1 MMTGRWMGLLAV
13 ALWGAWLAAGA
24 QTNRKIKALQ
34 TKKKEI
40 QKGLVRS
47 QKELK
52 TTEKTV
58 VVKMKDINQ
67 MANQLANRQRYID
80 TMEVQLKRMDG
91 QVERLQQTVNKTT
104 RELAAKKE
112 DYAKALRYASTYR
125 TVSSPLLFVFSS
137 QSISQMFRRSRYA
150 NEYANYQRSLA
161 EDIVVKQ
168 NQLMAQKNEL
178 LKVKAEKNRLLAECM
193 EQKALLQKQH
203 DEEKKNVAGLQKK
216 KKTLQK
222 EVESQ
227 RKQLSDLDKKIDQMI
242 AYEVE
247 QARKRAEEA
256 RKKAEAEARRK
267 AEQQRKADKKGTSSS
282 KASSS
287 SKSSSS
293 GKKTTA
299 SSPGKKWI
307 TPQEEAVNG
316 SFERNKGRLPVP
328 ITGSYM
334 LGSRFGTYNVPGL
347 KNVQLDNKGTNY
359 IGRTG
364 AMARSIFDGEV
375 SAVFQFGDTKN
386 VLVRH
391 GHYISVY
398 CNLSSVRVVKGQKVK
413 TRDILGTVDNDGS
426 GNCVLHFQLRKETVK
441 LNPEA
446 WIGR

>member
-1 MMTGRWMGLLAV
+1 MSIRSACVWLVVFWAFCAV
-13 ALWGAWLAAGA
+13 ADA
-24 QTNRKIKALQ
+24 QSNRKIKALQ

-52 TTEKTV
+52 NTENTV
-58 VVKMKDINQ
+58 IVKMKDINQ
-67 MANQLANRQRYID
+67 MANQLENRQRYID
-80 TMEVQLKRMDG
+80 TMEVQLKRMGD
-91 QVERLQQTVNKTT
+91 QVDVLQQTVDKTT
-104 RELAAKKE
+104 RELEAKKK
-112 DYAKALRYASTYR
+112 DYAKALRYASAYR

-137 QSISQMFRRSRYA
+137 QSFSQMYRRSRYA
-150 NEYANYQRSLA
+150 REYANYQRTLA
-161 EDIVVKQ
+161 EEIVEKQ
-168 NQLMAQKNEL
+168 NELMAQKNEL
-178 LKVKAEKNRLLAECM
+178 LRVKAEKNRLLAECV

-227 RKQLSDLDKKIDQMI
+227 RRQLSDLDKKIDQMI

-247 QARKRAEEA
+247 QARKRAEAA

-267 AEQQRKADKKGTSSS
+267 AEQQRKKDKKTTSSS
-282 KASSS
+282 KTPVTEKKKPASPSS
-287 SKSSSS
+287 N
-293 GKKTTA
+293 
-299 SSPGKKWI
+299 KWI
-307 TPQEEAVNG
+307 TPQDEALNG

-347 KNVQLDNKGTNY
+347 RNVQLDNKGTNY
-359 IGRTG
+359 IGRSG

-375 SAVFQFGDTKN
+375 TAVFQFGDTKN
-386 VLVRH
+386 VLIRH

-398 CNLSSVRVVKGQKVK
+398 CNLSSVRVSKGQKVK

-426 GNCVLHFQLRKETVK
+426 GNCVLHFQLRKETTK

>member
-1 MMTGRWMGLLAV
+1 MNIRVACIFLA
-13 ALWGAWLAAGA
+13 ALWGFLSVADA

-34 TKKKEI
+34 TKKKEV
-40 QKGLVRS
+40 QKGLARS

-52 TTEKTV
+52 NTENTV
-58 VVKMKDINQ
+58 IVKMKDISQ
-67 MANQLANRQRYID
+67 IADKIESRKRYID
-80 TMEVQLKRMDG
+80 TMEAQLKHVSN
-91 QVERLQQTVNKTT
+91 QVDVLQRTVDKTA
-104 RELAAKKE
+104 RELEGKKE
-112 DYAKALRYASTYR
+112 DYARALRYASAYR

-137 QSISQMFRRSRYA
+137 QSFSQMYRRSRYA
-150 NEYANYQRSLA
+150 REYANYQRTLA
-161 EDIVVKQ
+161 EQIVEKQ
-168 NQLMAQKNEL
+168 NELLAQKNEL
-178 LKVKAEKNRLLAECM
+178 LKVRAEKNRLLAECK

-203 DEEKKNVAGLQKK
+203 EEEKRNVAGLQKK

-222 EVESQ
+222 EVENQ
-227 RKQLSDLDKKIDQMI
+227 RRQLSDLDKKIDQMI

-247 QARKRAEEA
+247 QARKRAEAA

-267 AEQQRKADKKGTSSS
+267 AERARKQDKKGTT
-282 KASSS
+282 AS

-293 GKKTTA
+293 GKKKV
-299 SSPGKKWI
+299 SSPSSGKWI
-307 TPQEEAVNG
+307 TPQDEALNG

-375 SAVFQFGDTKN
+375 TTIFQFGDTKN

-398 CNLSSVRVVKGQKVK
+398 CNLSSVRVARGQKVK
-413 TRDILGTVDNDGS
+413 ARDILGTVDNDGS

-446 WIGR
+446 WIGK

>member
-1 MMTGRWMGLLAV
+1 MNIRVACVFLMICWGFPPLAD
-13 ALWGAWLAAGA
+13 A

-34 TKKKEI
+34 TKKKEV
-40 QKGLVRS
+40 QKGLARS

-52 TTEKTV
+52 STENTV
-58 VVKMKDINQ
+58 IVKMKDISQ
-67 MANQLANRQRYID
+67 IANRIESRKRYID
-80 TMEVQLKRMDG
+80 TMEVQLKHMDN
-91 QVERLQQTVNKTT
+91 QVDVLQQTVDKTA
-104 RELAAKKE
+104 RELEAKKD
-112 DYAKALRYASTYR
+112 DYAKALRYAATYR
-125 TVSSPLLFVFSS
+125 TATSPLLFVLSS
-137 QSISQMFRRSRYA
+137 QSFTQMYRRSRYA
-150 NEYANYQRSLA
+150 REYANYQRTLA
-161 EDIVVKQ
+161 AQIVDKQ
-168 NQLMAQKNEL
+168 NELLERKNEL
-178 LKVKAEKNRLLAECM
+178 LKVRAEKNRLLAECV

-227 RKQLSDLDKKIDQMI
+227 RRQLSDLDKKIDQMI

-247 QARKRAEEA
+247 QARKRAEAA

-267 AEQQRKADKKGTSSS
+267 AGSANKKDKKGGTSSQS
-282 KASSS
+282 SSSSTKKKTASSS
-287 SKSSSS
+287 SSR
-293 GKKTTA
+293 
-299 SSPGKKWI
+299 WI
-307 TPQEEAVNG
+307 TPQEEALNG

-334 LGSRFGTYNVPGL
+334 LGSRFGAYNVPGL
-347 KNVQLDNKGTNY
+347 KNVRLDNKGTNY
-359 IGRTG
+359 IGRAG

-375 SAVFQFGDTKN
+375 TAVFQFGDTKN
-386 VLVRH
+386 VLIRH

-413 TRDILGTVDNDGS
+413 ARDILGAVDNDGS